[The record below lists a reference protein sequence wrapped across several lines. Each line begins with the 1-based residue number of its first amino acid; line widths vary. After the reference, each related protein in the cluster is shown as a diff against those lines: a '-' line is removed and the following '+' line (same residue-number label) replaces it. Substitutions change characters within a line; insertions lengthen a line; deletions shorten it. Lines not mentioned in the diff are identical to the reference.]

1 MLLHGQ
7 VVQTLF
13 DEKANYAVGV
23 EDEVGAVRV
32 LVADDAV
39 QKRDMSV
46 LGLEKLAWLE

>member
-13 DEKANYAVGV
+13 DEQANDTVGV

-32 LVADDAV
+32 LVADDAD

-46 LGLEKLAWLE
+46 PGLMDLV